1 MTMHE
6 PSHIDSRWAQR
17 LRRGEQPDAE
27 DVREHLLAVHQR
39 HAGFTEA
46 IARGCRD
53 AAGRNSYEWLAE
65 AIDQARHRTVLDLA
79 CGSGVLAEICLQRHG
94 DRVTLTGVDM
104 SADELALARRRIPD
118 PAVRLHQALAQRMD
132 CVPDASMD
140 VVLCHW
146 ALTLMDP
153 IEPVLAEIRR
163 VLRPNGTLAAIIDG
177 EILSSPVYAAVHH
190 VIYSAACNEYPC
202 YGEADLGDSRVR
214 TPEPLAALIRQTF
227 RDAEV
232 QVEPGLVSLTGTPR
246 GLAQEATRFF
256 YASFVL
262 PMEARARVLADVQEV
277 LSAHHGTDG
286 QCRFDMPIHRLV
298 AQL

>member
-1 MTMHE
+1 MPE
-6 PSHIDSRWAQR
+6 PIHIDSRWAQR
-17 LRRGEQPDAE
+17 LRSGEQPDAA

-46 IARGCRD
+46 VARGCRD

-65 AIDQARHRTVLDLA
+65 VIDPSRHRTVLDLA
-79 CGSGVLAEICLQRHG
+79 CGSGVLAEVCLQRHG
-94 DRVTLTGVDM
+94 DAIELIGVDM
-104 SADELALARRRIPD
+104 SADELALARRRMPD
-118 PAVRLHQALAQRMD
+118 PGCRLHQALAQSMD
-132 CVPDASMD
+132 CIPDAGVD

-163 VLRPNGTLAAIIDG
+163 VLRPQGTLAAIIDG
-177 EILSSPVYAAVHH
+177 DIASSPSYAAVHD
-190 VIYSAACNEYPC
+190 VIYSAAQHEYPC
-202 YGEADLGDSRVR
+202 YANADLGDARVR
-214 TPEPLAALIRQTF
+214 SPEPLAALLRQTF

-232 QVEPGLVSLTGTPR
+232 RIEPGLVSLDGAPQA
-246 GLAQEATRFF
+246 LAQEATGFF

-262 PMEARARVLADVQEV
+262 SPEARARVLTQVATILCADVG
-277 LSAHHGTDG
+277 SDG
-286 QCRFDMPIHRLV
+286 RGRFDMPIRRLV

>member
-1 MTMHE
+1 MHE

-17 LRRGEQPDAE
+17 LRRGEQPDAA

-46 IARGCRD
+46 VARGCRD

-65 AIDQARHRTVLDLA
+65 VVDPSRHRTILDLA

-94 DRVTLTGVDM
+94 DAIELIGVDM

-118 PAVRLHQALAQRMD
+118 PGVSLHQALAQRMD
-132 CVPDASMD
+132 CIPDAGVD

-163 VLRPNGTLAAIIDG
+163 ILRPQGTFAAIIDG
-177 EILSSPVYAAVHH
+177 DIASCPSYAAVHD
-190 VIYSAACNEYPC
+190 VIYSAAQHQYPC
-202 YGEADLGDSRVR
+202 YANTDLGDPRVR
-214 TPEPLAALIRQTF
+214 TPGPLAALIRRAF

-232 QVEPGLVSLTGTPR
+232 RIEPGLVSLKDAPQT
-246 GLAQEATRFF
+246 LAEEATGFF

-262 PMEARARVLADVQEV
+262 SPDARARVLAEVETV
-277 LSAHHGTDG
+277 LSADAGSDG
-286 QCRFDMPIHRLV
+286 LGRFDMPIHRLV